1 MRTPTLVVDLD
12 IVQRNV
18 NQMTEMSRTRGIR
31 LRPHAKTHKTLE
43 LAQLQLQ
50 GGACG
55 LSVATIGE
63 AEFFSQAGCT
73 DIFIA
78 YPLWANENA
87 GERLRH
93 LADNIKLSVGVDS
106 LEGAQQLAKAMGSGI
121 DSMGVL
127 IEIDS
132 GHHRTGVEPALA
144 GVVAHAADAAGLA
157 IRGVFTFPGHGY
169 VVNARESAAQ
179 DEAQSLRV
187 AVGALDEIGLCVE
200 VISGGSTPTAAFTQR
215 GMVNELR
222 PGSYVF
228 NDANQVSLGVCDLED
243 VALVAAATVVSA
255 HESNRFVL
263 NVGSKILGADCP
275 PTVVGYGIIPEF
287 PKATIISLSEHHAVV
302 HVPRGESVPK
312 LGSLVAV
319 VPNHVCNSVN
329 LADELLVVKE
339 GSSVERW
346 CVAARSV
353 NSY

>member
-1 MRTPTLVVDLD
+1 MA
-12 IVQRNV
+12 
-18 NQMTEMSRTRGIR
+18 EMSRTRGFR
-31 LRPHAKTHKTLE
+31 LRPHAKTHKTAE

-63 AEFFSQAGCT
+63 AEFFSQAGCA

-78 YPLWANENA
+78 YPLWANEHL

-93 LADNIKLSVGVDS
+93 LADSIQLSVGVDS
-106 LEGAQQLAKAMGSGI
+106 IEGAQQLAKAMGSSA
-121 DSMGVL
+121 DSIGVL

-132 GHHRTGVEPALA
+132 GHHRTGVDPVQA
-144 GVVAHAADAAGLA
+144 GVVAHGVDAAGLA

-169 VVNARESAAQ
+169 VSNARERAAQ
-179 DEAQSLRV
+179 DEAQSLQV
-187 AVGALDEIGLCVE
+187 AAGALDEIGLSVE
-200 VISGGSTPTAAFTQR
+200 VFSGGSTPTTAFTQQ
-215 GMVNELR
+215 GMVNEIR
-222 PGSYVF
+222 PGPYVF

-255 HESNRFVL
+255 PEPNRFVL
-263 NVGSKILGADCP
+263 NLGSKILGADCP
-275 PTVVGYGIIPEF
+275 STVVGYGILLGYPQ
-287 PKATIISLSEHHAVV
+287 ATITSLSEHHAVV

-329 LADELLVVKE
+329 LADELLVVQE
-339 GSSVERW
+339 GSSIARW
-346 CVAARSV
+346 YVAARSV